1 MARVPLSGCGAAAR
15 YPAKVSLR
23 LAIVPTAI
31 LSLAA
36 GPGQGADR
44 PVPPEKPA
52 APNAI
57 VRPPSAPVG
66 PTRPM
71 PPDKPKSS
79 ADRGSRF
86 SVMPVPSIRKPLPP
100 DPPADQ
106 EVSNTHSDPAP
117 LPETVVAKAQ
127 KAISD
132 ARGCRI
138 AEPFSVAAMGQE
150 PVRLK
155 PAALISVRLV
165 PLLLA
170 WVDKDLQPAARKH
183 FSVPVEDLVIS
194 SSYVCR
200 TRNNAPGAKLS
211 EHALGNAVDISAFRL
226 KNGTVVSVDAD
237 WADDTPGGKF
247 LKSVHRAACAHFTT
261 VLGPDADDHHKTH
274 FHLDRGKHGKTGT
287 YRICQ

>member
-1 MARVPLSGCGAAAR
+1 MARVSFAGLGATGKPSAKTCLGLS
-15 YPAKVSLR
+15 
-23 LAIVPTAI
+23 IVPALL

-36 GPGQGADR
+36 SPGQGAER

-52 APNAI
+52 APNA
-57 VRPPSAPVG
+57 VVQPPAAPAA
-66 PTRPM
+66 PTRPA
-71 PPDKPKSS
+71 PPDKPNSLYDK
-79 ADRGSRF
+79 GSKF

-100 DPPADQ
+100 EPPADEEFQ
-106 EVSNTHSDPAP
+106 NSPSNPAP
-117 LPETVVAKAQ
+117 LPETVVAEAQ
-127 KAISD
+127 EAISD

-138 AEPFSVAAMGQE
+138 ADPFSVKAMGRDS
-150 PVRLK
+150 VRFK
-155 PAALISVRLV
+155 PAALVSVQLV

-170 WVDKDLQPAARKH
+170 WIDKDLQPAARKH
-183 FSVPVEDLVIS
+183 FAAPVEDLIVS

-226 KNGTVVSVDAD
+226 KDGTVISVDAD
-237 WADDTPGGKF
+237 WAADTPRGRF
-247 LKSVHRAACAHFTT
+247 LKAVHKAACTHFTT
-261 VLGPDADDHHKTH
+261 VLGPDADEHHKTH